1 MSENEGYE
9 DGGEGMKGLWKNGGW
24 SGWTKQGILLIP
36 IVFVVPSALA
46 VYAKCSLAED
56 WKILPFFSIL
66 SIFSWKVSFSTIN
79 KLSLS

>member
-36 IVFVVPSALA
+36 IVFVVVICLTVGYILTA
-46 VYAKCSLAED
+46 VGGRLKNITVFQY
-56 WKILPFFSIL
+56 IIYF
-66 SIFSWKVSFSTIN
+66 
-79 KLSLS
+79 